1 MMSKPQIRS
10 SQILTGYGP
19 GSMVDLP
26 DDSVI
31 VAGLDTWRYSRKH
44 PLPIVDE
51 PRLVRKLE
59 NIPSIGPGIVLRKP
73 PPAVEEDGFTP
84 DIGAYRF
91 PEWVVSQRTQR
102 TSQGFVYRRL
112 VHRRDL
118 TKGKLKE
125 DDGVSH
131 PVVPIRFVRAC
142 PRGHVG
148 DIDWNAFV
156 HGHDSNCVGRELYV
170 EDRGTTGDLDSVWI
184 RCACGQARVMSQA
197 ARIELAALGN
207 CEGRR
212 PWLGPGNR
220 EPCGKPNRLLI
231 RNASSAY
238 FSQTLSVISIPSSGA
253 EIDEAVEGLWG
264 SYFATVKSDAEL
276 DFVLKMG
283 PVKQQLSA
291 FSADE
296 IRESVTRIRDSSD
309 DLRPVKEVEFEAF
322 TKSKI
327 EQSNDRPN
335 GDFFA
340 RELPR
345 EKWDEPWMKNVDRIV
360 LVHRLREV
368 VAQIG
373 FTRFESVGTDVDGEL
388 EVGVTPAP
396 LSMEINWLPAVEN
409 RGEGVFL
416 QFKADA
422 INEWF
427 NLDPVKARDA
437 ELRKGFNFW
446 HDDHENSHRVYF
458 GTPYYML
465 HSFSHMLLTAISMEC
480 GYPPSSLK
488 ERIYSRES
496 DGQYGILI
504 YTGSP
509 DAEGT
514 LGGLVEAGRRIAT
527 HFRNALEFGRLC
539 SNDPVCAFHRPS
551 EHDHQPLHGSACH
564 GCLLIAETSCEQRND
579 FLDRSLVVPT
589 VEMMGAEF
597 FKDE

>member
-1 MMSKPQIRS
+1 MSKPQIRS

-44 PLPIVDE
+44 PLPIVEE

-59 NIPSIGPGIVLRKP
+59 QIPTIGAGIVLRKP
-73 PPAVEEDGFTP
+73 PPAIEEDGFTP
-84 DIGAYRF
+84 DVGAYRF

-102 TSQGFVYRRL
+102 SPQGFVYRRL

-125 DDGVSH
+125 EDGKSYS
-131 PVVPIRFVRAC
+131 VVPIRFVRAC

-156 HGHDSNCVGRELYV
+156 HGHDSNCVGRELFV

-184 RCACGQARVMSQA
+184 RCACGQARAMSQA
-197 ARIELAALGN
+197 ARIALGALGN

-220 EPCGKPNRLLI
+220 EPCGLPNRLLI
-231 RNASSAY
+231 RNASNAY
-238 FSQTLSVISIPSSGA
+238 FSQTMSVISIPSTGA
-253 EIDEAVEGLWG
+253 EIDEVVQGLWQ
-264 SYFATVKSDAEL
+264 SYFATVQSDPEL
-276 DFVLKMG
+276 DFVMKMG

-322 TKSKI
+322 SKSKI
-327 EQSNDRPN
+327 EQSNDRPG
-335 GDFFA
+335 GDFYA

-345 EKWDEPWMKNVDRIV
+345 AKWDAPWMKHVDRIV

-368 VAQIG
+368 VAQVG

-388 EVGVTPAP
+388 EVGVTAAP

-416 QFKADA
+416 QFNADA
-422 INEWF
+422 INDWLK
-427 NLDPVKARDA
+427 LDAVKAREA
-437 ELRKGFNFW
+437 ELQQGFKFW
-446 HDDHENSHRVYF
+446 LDEHEKSERSFF
-458 GTPYYML
+458 GIPYYML

-488 ERIYSRES
+488 ERIYSRIS

-539 SNDPVCAFHRPS
+539 SNDPVCAFHRPA

-597 FKDE
+597 FRDE

>member
-10 SQILTGYGP
+10 SQILSGYGP

-31 VAGLDTWRYSRKH
+31 IAGLDTWRYSRNR

-118 TKGKLKE
+118 TKGKFKE

-238 FSQTLSVISIPSSGA
+238 FSQTLSVISIPSSSA

-345 EKWDEPWMKNVDRIV
+345 DKWDEPWMKNVDRIV

-368 VAQIG
+368 VAQVG

-427 NLDPVKARDA
+427 NLDAVKARDA

-446 HDDHENSHRVYF
+446 HDEHENSHRVFF
-458 GTPYYML
+458 GTRYYML

-488 ERIYSRES
+488 ERIYSRDS

-514 LGGLVEAGRRIAT
+514 LGGLVEAGRRIAN
-527 HFRNALEFGRLC
+527 HFRNALEFCRLC

-597 FKDE
+597 FRDE